1 MIYLD
6 NAATT
11 KPSASV
17 IEKTMQYLKDDFG
30 NAGSIYSLGTKA
42 KKAIDEARESV
53 AELIGAKPEQII
65 FTSGGTEANNLAIF
79 GVQDYLRKIG
89 RTHII
94 TSMGEHDS
102 VFKAVKKLST
112 KAQFHTRFLPLN
124 SKGSIENGN
133 LVSELLPETGL
144 VSVMC
149 VNNEV
154 GAVNRID
161 LIADEC
167 KKRGVLFHTDCVQ
180 ALGTVKLRVDEIPV
194 DMMSLSSHK
203 IHGLKGTGALF
214 VRNPAL
220 LEPRII
226 GGSAQEY
233 GLRGGT
239 ENVAGIVAFGQ
250 ACRDIIQTSKDT
262 QFKIRKCKSTFLD
275 ELTKRLHDNG
285 CFDLFNDNAMSGC
298 NDSKILSLRFNGVD
312 AETLILLLANKD
324 VFVSAGSACHSHE
337 SVPSRVLCSIG
348 LKPEEARNTIR
359 VSFSGDE
366 EKSQIRYA
374 AAYLALCVLVLSTSV
389 S

>member
-124 SKGSIENGN
+124 SKGNIENGN
-133 LVSELLPETGL
+133 LVSEFLPETGL

-226 GGSAQEY
+226 GGSAQEF

-262 QFKIRKCKSTFLD
+262 QFKIRKCK
-275 ELTKRLHDNG
+275 
-285 CFDLFNDNAMSGC
+285 
-298 NDSKILSLRFNGVD
+298 
-312 AETLILLLANKD
+312 
-324 VFVSAGSACHSHE
+324 
-337 SVPSRVLCSIG
+337 
-348 LKPEEARNTIR
+348 
-359 VSFSGDE
+359 
-366 EKSQIRYA
+366 
-374 AAYLALCVLVLSTSV
+374 
-389 S
+389 